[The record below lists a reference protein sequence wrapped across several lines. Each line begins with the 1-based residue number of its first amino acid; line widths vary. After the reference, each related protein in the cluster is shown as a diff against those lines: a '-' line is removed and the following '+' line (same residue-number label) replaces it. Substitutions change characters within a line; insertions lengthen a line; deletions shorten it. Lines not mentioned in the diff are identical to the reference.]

1 MEQEIR
7 ARSKNIK
14 LVEEKREVILSAA
27 VSVFL
32 EKGYQKTTMRD
43 IADAAGMVSG
53 NIYNYIG
60 SKDDI
65 LHLMCLS
72 GKKSIENW
80 KRALNSLKGKNSTD
94 KLAQGIRTFFEVV
107 SNSSNSLIFFNRE
120 ILSFSHEDR
129 AILLVSIVEYVK
141 LFEKLIREGI
151 KKGEFETDSPFILA
165 HNIVT
170 LGYNW
175 VYQRWYLR
183 HFCTFEDY
191 TNQQIQILTKSLA
204 HPKTRSMSS
213 KNNKSK

>member
-7 ARSKNIK
+7 ARSKNAK
-14 LVEEKREVILSAA
+14 LVEEKRKAIISAA

-32 EKGYQKTTMRD
+32 EKGFQKTTMRD

-72 GKKSIENW
+72 GKESIENW
-80 KRALNSLKGKNSTD
+80 KRALNSVKGKNSTD
-94 KLAQGIRTFFEVV
+94 KLAEGIRTFFEVV
-107 SNSSNSLIFFNRE
+107 NNSANSLIFYNRE
-120 ILSFSHEDR
+120 IKSFSHDDR
-129 AILLVSIVEYVK
+129 AILLNSIVEYVK
-141 LFEKLIREGI
+141 LFEKIIREGM
-151 KKGEFETDSPFILA
+151 KRGEFHTDSPFILA
-165 HNIVT
+165 HDIVT

-183 HFCTFEDY
+183 HSLSLEDY
-191 TNQQIQILTKSLA
+191 TRQQIKIITKALA
-204 HPKTRSMSS
+204 NTVKPS
-213 KNNKSK
+213 KL